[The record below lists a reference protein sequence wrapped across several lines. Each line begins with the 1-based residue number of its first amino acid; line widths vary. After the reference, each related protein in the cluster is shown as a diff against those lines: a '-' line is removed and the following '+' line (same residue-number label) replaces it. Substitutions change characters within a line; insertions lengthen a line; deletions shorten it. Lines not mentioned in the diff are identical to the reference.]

1 MSDPLPAVQIN
12 KYAFTKEGSVEYA
25 LNAYMKNAWPIVYI
39 IKNDNLGE
47 AYVGESTNAINRM
60 HQHLSNPD
68 RQRLKDLLVIS
79 CDKFNKSAVL
89 DVESE
94 LIKYM
99 SSDGRYKLQNANAG
113 LVDHNY
119 YQRSLYKDLFHNIW
133 QFLLQENY
141 AKNPLQRIDNSDLF
155 KYSPFKALNSD
166 QHESVLQILKTLTLG
181 SNQSIVVEGGAGT
194 GKTILAVYLMKLL
207 STQIQA
213 YNLDDSDHVYA
224 EELLNVM
231 QFHKE
236 FPTPKIALVVP
247 MTSLRKTLKKVF
259 GQIKGLSSSMVIG
272 PSEAAK
278 TQYDVL
284 IVDEAHRLRQRK
296 NITNFG
302 SFDETNAR
310 LGLDKYEGNE
320 LDWIC
325 KMSRHQILF
334 YDQGQ
339 SIKPSDI
346 NPSHFAK
353 HKWSAKILQL
363 KSQMRVQG
371 GLDYIS
377 FVDEVLSG
385 KASTPFASSQY
396 DLQLFDSL
404 ADLYS
409 ALRNKEEE
417 LGLCRLLS
425 GYSWEWKSQK
435 SNVPD
440 IELDGLGLKWNSTNE
455 DWINS
460 PNAFQEVGCIHTT
473 QGYDLNYTGII
484 FGTEIT
490 YNPSTKA
497 IEIISANYK
506 DKKGKQGIADP
517 EQLRAY
523 ILNIYHT
530 MMLRGIHGTYVYV
543 CNEPLREYMRGVIG
557 GVQLNKI

>member
-1 MSDPLPAVQIN
+1 MSDGFLPYVQIN

-39 IKNDNLGE
+39 IKNDLLGE

-60 HQHLSNPD
+60 QQHLSNPD
-68 RQRLKDLLVIS
+68 RQRLKDLLVIT

-119 YQRSLYKDLFHNIW
+119 YQRPVYKELFQHIW
-133 QFLLQENY
+133 RYLLNEQY

-155 KYSPFKALNSD
+155 KYSPYKALNTD
-166 QHESVLQILKTLTLG
+166 QHESVLQILKTLNLG
-181 SNQSIVVEGGAGT
+181 SNQRMFVEGGAGT

-207 STQIQA
+207 STPIQA
-213 YNLDDSDHVYA
+213 HNLDDSDHVYA
-224 EELLNVM
+224 EELLNVV
-231 QFHKE
+231 E
-236 FPTPKIALVVP
+236 FRKAHPNPNIALVVP

-278 TQYDVL
+278 KHFDVL

-310 LGLDKYEGNE
+310 LGFDKHEGNE

-325 KMSRHQILF
+325 HMSTHQILF

-353 HKWSAKILQL
+353 QKWSAKLLRLQ
-363 KSQMRVQG
+363 SQMRVQG

-377 FVDEVLSG
+377 FVDKLLGGTAQE
-385 KASTPFASSQY
+385 PFSSSDY
-396 DLQLFDSL
+396 ELVLFDSL
-404 ADLYS
+404 ADLYE
-409 ALRNKEEE
+409 ALGIKEKEV
-417 LGLCRLLS
+417 GLCRLLS

-435 SNVPD
+435 ANVPD
-440 IELDGLGLKWNSTNE
+440 IELDGLALKWNSTNE

-473 QGYDLNYTGII
+473 QGYDLNYAGII

-490 YNPSTKA
+490 YDDQSQR
-497 IEIISANYK
+497 IEIISENYK
-506 DKKGKQGIADP
+506 DKKGKQGISDP
-517 EQLRAY
+517 EQLRTY

-530 MMLRGIHGTYVYV
+530 MMLRGIKGTYVYV
-543 CNEPLREYMRGVIG
+543 CDARLREYVRGVI
-557 GVQLNKI
+557 KPYIDA